1 MLNPNPRLFT
11 PGGSTGL
18 GMSERAFKFYTAFYN
33 MSKVDKSYTV
43 EECPSFLGINS
54 ANEANKIYKAWLKII
69 LPVTKT

>member
-43 EECPSFLGINS
+43 EECLALGQT
-54 ANEANKIYKAWLKII
+54 NEAAHGFNARFKII